1 MPRAQFLISFVINS
15 SKYIP
20 SSLLIFKSLLN
31 QPFLSDPII
40 AYNKII
46 KKKTVDKLIK
56 NGIEVVLSIA
66 TQTSEWTRPEFI
78 ADAIA
83 QRAAPVIQ
91 NSKTVLPASTVEV
104 CIR

>member
-1 MPRAQFLISFVINS
+1 M
-15 SKYIP
+15 
-20 SSLLIFKSLLN
+20 
-31 QPFLSDPII
+31 

-46 KKKTVDKLIK
+46 KKKAVDKLMK
-56 NGIEVVLSIA
+56 NGMEVVLSVA

-91 NSKTVLPASTVEV
+91 NSKTVLPAGTVEV

>member
-20 SSLLIFKSLLN
+20 SSLLVFKSLLN
-31 QPFLSDPII
+31 QPFLSDPIM

-46 KKKTVDKLIK
+46 KKKAVDKLMK
-56 NGIEVVLSIA
+56 NGMEVVLSVA

-91 NSKTVLPASTVEV
+91 NSKTVLPAGTVEV